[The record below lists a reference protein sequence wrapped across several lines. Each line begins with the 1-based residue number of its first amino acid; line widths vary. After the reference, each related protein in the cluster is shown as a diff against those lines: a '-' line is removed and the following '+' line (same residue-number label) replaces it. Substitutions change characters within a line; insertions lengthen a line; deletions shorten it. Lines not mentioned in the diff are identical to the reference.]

1 MIKRYKQFVNESIE
15 DYFDHQ
21 VKKSYTRD
29 EIRQLRDDWVDA
41 IMEISENNGGLSFSS
56 LCKRDAA
63 DPEKDYKEFQKEMDS
78 KGFPFDLIKEIF
90 SKESDK
96 LIGSIAYDGPDT
108 DIFAEIHQSPL
119 EEKNGEIDTYLY
131 FTVKRLGLDYKKVLL
146 GGPGWSGI
154 DDYPEEAII
163 RYSYGYHKTKYG
175 QLMMEQ
181 LGITQEDFKEYASKG
196 FCIEL
201 INNWSQFFYAKM
213 EDFVI
218 IEEDRIVIFTKK
230 LADYLD
236 DSERQKVLLVKDFL
250 LQNFPNKTHWLD
262 PHIDLV
268 SRNAGIEDINK
279 KLTNFL
285 KIYPFIEY
293 DITENEFLIH
303 CESDKRYLMN

>member
-1 MIKRYKQFVNESIE
+1 MIKRYRQFVNESIE
-15 DYFDHQ
+15 DYFDHS

-29 EIRQLRDDWVDA
+29 EIRDFRDNW
-41 IMEISENNGGLSFSS
+41 IETILEISEDNGGVSFSS
-56 LCKRDAA
+56 LCKGSD
-63 DPEKDYKEFQKEMDS
+63 DPEEDYKKFQKEMDS
-78 KGFPFDLIKEIF
+78 KGFNFDLIKEIF

-96 LIGSIAYDGPDT
+96 LIGKWASDGPDT
-108 DIFAEIHQSPL
+108 DIFREIHTSPL

-131 FTVKRLGLDYKKVLL
+131 FTVKRLGLDYKKVEL

-154 DDYPEEAII
+154 NDYPEEAIV

-181 LGITQEDFKEYASKG
+181 LGINQEEFEQYASKG

-201 INNWSQFFYAKM
+201 INNWSEFFYAKM
-213 EDFVI
+213 EDYVI

-236 DSERQKVLLVKDFL
+236 NSE
-250 LQNFPNKTHWLD
+250 
-262 PHIDLV
+262 LV

-293 DITENEFLIH
+293 DITDNEFLIH
-303 CESDKRYLMN
+303 CESNKEYFMNAS

>member
-1 MIKRYKQFVNESIE
+1 MIKRYRQFVNESIE
-15 DYFDHQ
+15 DYFDNQ

-41 IMEISENNGGLSFSS
+41 IMEISENNGVSFSS

-108 DIFAEIHQSPL
+108 DIFVEIHQSPL

-131 FTVKRLGLDYKKVLL
+131 FTVKRLGLDYKKIEL

-154 DDYPEEAII
+154 EDYPEEAII

-181 LGITQEDFKEYASKG
+181 LNITQKDFEEYASKG

-201 INNWSQFFYAKM
+201 INNWHDFFSCKM

-236 DSERQKVLLVKDFL
+236 MS
-250 LQNFPNKTHWLD
+250 
-262 PHIDLV
+262 
-268 SRNAGIEDINK
+268 IEDVNE
-279 KLTNFL
+279 KLIKFL

-293 DITENEFLIH
+293 DVTENEFLIH
-303 CESDKRYLMN
+303 CESDKRYFMNAS

>member
-29 EIRQLRDDWVDA
+29 EIIQLRDDWKEA
-41 IMEISENNGGLSFSS
+41 IIDVLGSGPNFST
-56 LCKRDAA
+56 LCKRENQ
-63 DPEKDYKEFQKEMDS
+63 DPEEDYREYQKEMDA
-78 KGFPFDLIKEIF
+78 KGFTFDVIKEIF
-90 SKESDK
+90 SKEADK
-96 LIGSIAYDGPDT
+96 IVGKWALDSGDK
-108 DIFAEIHQSPL
+108 DIFIEIHQSPL
-119 EEKNGEIDTYLY
+119 EEMNGDIDTYLY
-131 FTVKRLGLDYKKVLL
+131 FTVKRLGLDYKKIDL
-146 GGPGWSGI
+146 GGPAWSGI

-181 LGITQEDFKEYASKG
+181 LGITQKEFEEYASKG

-201 INNWSQFFYAKM
+201 INNWSEFFYAKM

-236 DSERQKVLLVKDFL
+236 Y
-250 LQNFPNKTHWLD
+250 
-262 PHIDLV
+262 PHT
-268 SRNAGIEDINK
+268 IEDVNNK
-279 KLTNFL
+279 LIKFL

-303 CESDKRYLMN
+303 CESEQRYFMNAS

>member
-1 MIKRYKQFVNESIE
+1 MIKRYRQFVNESIE

-29 EIRQLRDDWVDA
+29 EITELRDDWKEA
-41 IMEISENNGGLSFSS
+41 ILDVLGSGPNFST
-56 LCKRDAA
+56 LCKREDQ
-63 DPEKDYKEFQKEMDS
+63 DPEEDYKEYQKEMDA
-78 KGFPFDLIKEIF
+78 KGFTFDVIKEIF
-90 SKESDK
+90 SKEADKIVGKWASDS
-96 LIGSIAYDGPDT
+96 GDR
-108 DIFAEIHQSPL
+108 DIFVELHQSSL
-119 EEKNGEIDTYLY
+119 EEINGDIDTYLY
-131 FTVKRLGLDYKKVLL
+131 FTVKRLGLDYKKIEL

-154 DDYPEEAII
+154 EDYPEEAII

-181 LGITQEDFKEYASKG
+181 LDITQEQFEEYASKG

-201 INNWSQFFYAKM
+201 INNWYDFFSCKM
-213 EDFVI
+213 EDFAI

-236 DSERQKVLLVKDFL
+236 Y
-250 LQNFPNKTHWLD
+250 
-262 PHIDLV
+262 PH
-268 SRNAGIEDINK
+268 SIEDINK

-293 DITENEFLIH
+293 DITDNEFLIH
-303 CESDKRYLMN
+303 CESDKRYFMNAS

>member
-29 EIRQLRDDWVDA
+29 EIVGLRDDWKEA
-41 IMEISENNGGLSFSS
+41 ILDILGSGPSYSS
-56 LCKRDAA
+56 LCKRKNQ
-63 DPEKDYKEFQKEMDS
+63 DPEEDYKKYQKEMDA
-78 KGFPFDLIKEIF
+78 KGFTFDVIKEIF
-90 SKESDK
+90 SKEADKIVGKWAKDSD
-96 LIGSIAYDGPDT
+96 DR
-108 DIFAEIHQSPL
+108 DIFVELHQSSL
-119 EEKNGEIDTYLY
+119 EEINGDIDTYLY
-131 FTVKRLGLDYKKVLL
+131 FTVKRLGLDYKKVEL
-146 GGPGWSGI
+146 GGPGWSGMV
-154 DDYPEEAII
+154 DEPEESII

-196 FCIEL
+196 FCIKL
-201 INNWSQFFYAKM
+201 INNWSEFFYAKM

-236 DSERQKVLLVKDFL
+236 DSE
-250 LQNFPNKTHWLD
+250 
-262 PHIDLV
+262 LV
-268 SRNAGIEDINK
+268 SRNAGIEDINE
-279 KLTNFL
+279 KLIKFL

-303 CESDKRYLMN
+303 CESDKRYFMNAS

>member
-1 MIKRYKQFVNESIE
+1 MIKRYRQFVNESIE
-15 DYFDHQ
+15 DYFDHSA
-21 VKKSYTRD
+21 KKSYTRD

-41 IMEISENNGGLSFSS
+41 IMEISENNGVSFSS

-181 LGITQEDFKEYASKG
+181 LGINQEEFEEYASKG

-201 INNWSQFFYAKM
+201 IKNWGSFFSYVRM

-218 IEEDRIVIFTKK
+218 IEEDRIVIFSKR
-230 LADYLD
+230 LSDYLGN
-236 DSERQKVLLVKDFL
+236 SV
-250 LQNFPNKTHWLD
+250 
-262 PHIDLV
+262 
-268 SRNAGIEDINK
+268 EDINET
-279 KLTNFL
+279 LTEFL
-285 KIYPFIEY
+285 QRYNFIEY
-293 DITENEFLIH
+293 DITDNDFIIY
-303 CESDKRYLMN
+303 CESDKEYFLNAS

>member
-1 MIKRYKQFVNESIE
+1 MIKRYRQFVNESIE
-15 DYFDHQ
+15 DYFDQ
-21 VKKSYTRD
+21 SAKKSYTSD
-29 EIRQLRDDWVDA
+29 EIRDLRDNWIDT
-41 IMEISENNGGLSFSS
+41 IIEISEDNGRVSFSS
-56 LCKRDAA
+56 LCKGSD
-63 DPEKDYKEFQKEMDS
+63 DPEEDYKKFQKEMDS

-96 LIGSIAYDGPDT
+96 LIGKWASDSTDT
-108 DIFAEIHQSPL
+108 DIFREIHQSPL

-131 FTVKRLGLDYKKVLL
+131 FTVKRLGLDYKKVEL

-154 DDYPEEAII
+154 DYPEEAII

-181 LGITQEDFKEYASKG
+181 LGITQKEFEEYASKG

-201 INNWSQFFYAKM
+201 INNWHDFFSAKM

-230 LADYLD
+230 LTDYLGT
-236 DSERQKVLLVKDFL
+236 S
-250 LQNFPNKTHWLD
+250 
-262 PHIDLV
+262 
-268 SRNAGIEDINK
+268 IEEVNQ

-285 KIYPFIEY
+285 KIYDFIEY

-303 CESDKRYLMN
+303 CESEPRYFLNAS

>member
-1 MIKRYKQFVNESIE
+1 MIKRYRQFVNESID
-15 DYFDHQ
+15 DYFDYS
-21 VKKSYTRD
+21 VKKSYTKD
-29 EIRQLRDDWVDA
+29 EIRDFRDNWIEA
-41 IMEISENNGGLSFSS
+41 IIEISEDNGGVSFSS
-56 LCKRDAA
+56 LCKGSD
-63 DPEKDYKEFQKEMDS
+63 DPEEDYKKFQKEMDS
-78 KGFPFDLIKEIF
+78 KGFTFDLIKEIF

-96 LIGSIAYDGPDT
+96 LIGSNAYDGPDT
-108 DIFAEIHQSPL
+108 DIFAEIHYSPL

-131 FTVKRLGLDYKKVLL
+131 FTVKRLGLDYKKVEL

-154 DDYPEEAII
+154 EDYPEEAII

-181 LGITQEDFKEYASKG
+181 LDITQEQFEEYASKG

-201 INNWSQFFYAKM
+201 INNWNEFFYAKI

-236 DSERQKVLLVKDFL
+236 NSE
-250 LQNFPNKTHWLD
+250 
-262 PHIDLV
+262 LV
-268 SRNAGIEDINK
+268 SRNAGIEDVNE
-279 KLTNFL
+279 KLIKFL

-293 DITENEFLIH
+293 DITDNEFLIH
-303 CESDKRYLMN
+303 CESDKEYFLNAS